1 MARTA
6 GRQAPPVSGAPEKAA
21 PPAPPAS
28 KTKPSVLE
36 GLRAN
41 PRGFSFL
48 QAVRLLRQAH
58 SAGRPDEAE
67 RFLREQL
74 RVRALLSLGFPPTDL
89 TEIEELPPLGA
100 TDGNGGDPRQRFRL
114 TATFLGLY
122 GPSSPLPT
130 FYTEELLDEQSD
142 DRSVSRDFLDVVGDG
157 FFTLFFLAW
166 TRHRLPLKVCEE
178 HDAASMERLYSLVGL
193 GDPEV
198 RSLFA
203 WPGSLLRSAGL
214 LTQFPRS
221 AAGLASLLSDR
232 ANAPVKVVQCVSRV
246 VPIPADQRCALGTD
260 TACLGQTAWLGQEA
274 RDDTGKI
281 RIEVGP
287 LDAKTFLKGVPGSE
301 WHEPVLRLIR
311 FYCTEPLEFD
321 LLLRLD
327 PSEAQGA
334 RLGEDSWSRLG
345 CDAWLASGRLENPE
359 ALFADRRRADPE
371 QQHLQTRS
379 MAQ

>member
-1 MARTA
+1 MGREAR
-6 GRQAPPVSGAPEKAA
+6 GQAPAVSPAA
-21 PPAPPAS
+21 PARP
-28 KTKPSVLE
+28 KPSVLE
-36 GLRAN
+36 ELRAN
-41 PRGFSFL
+41 PRGYSFL

-58 SAGRPDEAE
+58 AGKGVDEAE

-89 TEIEELPPLGA
+89 TGIEDLPNERNAEGE
-100 TDGNGGDPRQRFRL
+100 GGGEPRRFRL

-130 FYTEELLDEQSD
+130 FYTEELLDEQSE

-166 TRHRLPLKVCEE
+166 TRHRLSLKVCEE
-178 HDAASMERLYSLVGL
+178 ADAATMERLYSLVGL
-193 GDPEV
+193 GDPKV
-198 RSLFA
+198 RSIFA
-203 WPGSLLRSAGL
+203 SPGMLLRAAGL

-221 AAGLASLLSDR
+221 AAGLRGLLADHLS
-232 ANAPVKVVQCVSRV
+232 APVRVVQCVSRTV
-246 VPIPADQRCALGTD
+246 RIPEDQRCVLGGD
-260 TACLGQTAWLGQEA
+260 SSRLGHTAWLGSQA

-281 RIEVGP
+281 RIEIGP
-287 LDAKTFLKGVPGSE
+287 LSADEFRRGVPGDE
-301 WHEPVLRLIR
+301 RHGALLRLVR

-327 PSEAQGA
+327 PEEAEGAQLGSEKWGM
-334 RLGEDSWSRLG
+334 LG
-345 CDAWLASGRLENPE
+345 CDTWLAAGKLENPE

-371 QQHLQTRS
+371 RQYTQTRS
-379 MAQ
+379 VAQ

>member
-6 GRQAPPVSGAPEKAA
+6 GRQAPAVSAA
-21 PPAPPAS
+21 PNAAAAPG
-28 KTKPSVLE
+28 PSVLE

-41 PRGFSFL
+41 PRAFSFL

-58 SAGRPDEAE
+58 GAGGGEKAE

-89 TEIEELPPLGA
+89 TDVEELSPEAGPDDTADARNGEGA
-100 TDGNGGDPRQRFRL
+100 AQARFRL

-130 FYTEELLDEQSD
+130 FYTEELLDEQAD

-166 TRHRLPLKVCEE
+166 ARHRLHLKVCEE
-178 HDAASMERLYSLVGL
+178 RDAATMERLYSLVGL

-198 RSLFA
+198 RSSFSI
-203 WPGSLLRSAGL
+203 PGLLLRSAGL

-221 AAGLASLLSDR
+221 AAGLSCLLSDR
-232 ANAPVKVVQCVSRV
+232 SGAKARVVQCVPRT
-246 VPIPADQRCALGTD
+246 VPVPEDQRCLLGTD
-260 TACLGQTAWLGQEA
+260 AAQLGGTAWLGSEV

-287 LDAKTFLKGVPGSE
+287 LHAEDFARVIPGGE
-301 WHEPVLRLIR
+301 WHDALVRLVR

-321 LLLRLD
+321 VLVSLRPD
-327 PSEAQGA
+327 EARPGRVDGGQ
-334 RLGEDSWSRLG
+334 WSRLG
-345 CDAWLASGRLENPE
+345 CDVWLGASGSEAPR
-359 ALFADRRRADPE
+359 ALFSDLRTQSDLKK
-371 QQHLQTRS
+371 QRS
-379 MAQ
+379 TAL